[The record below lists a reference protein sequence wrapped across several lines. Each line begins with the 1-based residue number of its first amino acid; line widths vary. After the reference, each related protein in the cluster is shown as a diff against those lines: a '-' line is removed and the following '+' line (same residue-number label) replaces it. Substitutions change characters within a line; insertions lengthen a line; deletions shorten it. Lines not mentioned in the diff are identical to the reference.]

1 MLPQKMRQ
9 NVIQKKTDLKF
20 DVNVEMLIWSLDT
33 LFLLLHR
40 VLKNILIFW
49 SNTIFLPSYEKQKFL
64 EI

>member
-40 VLKNILIFW
+40 VLKNILLFLIEY
-49 SNTIFLPSYEKQKFL
+49 NFLPSYEKQKFL

>member
-1 MLPQKMRQ
+1 MRQ

-40 VLKNILIFW
+40 VLKNILL
-49 SNTIFLPSYEKQKFL
+49 FLIEYKFFAIVWKA
-64 EI
+64 EILGNLKLS